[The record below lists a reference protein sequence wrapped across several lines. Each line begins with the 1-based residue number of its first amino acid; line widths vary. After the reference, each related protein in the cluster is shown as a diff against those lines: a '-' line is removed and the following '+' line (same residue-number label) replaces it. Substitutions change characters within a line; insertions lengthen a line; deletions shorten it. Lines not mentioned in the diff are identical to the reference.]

1 MADLGEIF
9 SRTSD
14 AVFAI
19 DGACRIV
26 YRNEIFADLFQCPA
40 SEGSGRPCYEVVC
53 GKTLGGQ
60 VFCRPDC
67 PVGKS
72 LTNDR
77 PVENFDLIISPA
89 HGDSVWVSVGSSP
102 LPKTFHRA
110 VAVFLIRPV
119 NVMHALNRLAHGGPS
134 KENKE
139 NDEATRRLT
148 PRERQI
154 LKLLAEGRGTK
165 ELADILHISHVTAR
179 NHIHNIFEKLD
190 VHSRAEAVSFA
201 YRNSL
206 L

>member
-1 MADLGEIF
+1 VADLGEIF

-40 SEGSGRPCYEVVC
+40 SEGSGRACYEVVC
-53 GKTLGGQ
+53 GRTLDGQ
-60 VFCRPDC
+60 VFCSPDC

-72 LTNDR
+72 LTNDH

-89 HGDSVWVSVGSSP
+89 HGDSVWVSVGSFP

-110 VAVFLIRPV
+110 VAVFLIRPI
-119 NVMHALNRLAHGGPS
+119 NVMHALNRLAHGGPF
-134 KENKE
+134 KENGE
-139 NDEATRRLT
+139 TAHRLT

-154 LKLLAEGRGTK
+154 LKLLAEGHGTK
-165 ELADILHISHVTAR
+165 ELADVLHISHITAR

-190 VHSRAEAVSFA
+190 VHSRAGAVSFA